1 MTPADLYHKYTMSEL
16 TDMAERIWADPANRN
31 PEGSLYIYT
40 PKARKKLENIARA
53 ITFHIEERR
62 KAAQ

>member
-1 MTPADLYHKYTMSEL
+1 MTPADLYHKYSMQEL
-16 TDMAERIWADPANRN
+16 IDMAERIRADPENHN
-31 PEGSLYIYT
+31 PKGSLYIYT

-53 ITFHIEERR
+53 ISFHIEERR